1 VYSTIDVV
9 FHIMIEN
16 VLFVIN

>member
-1 VYSTIDVV
+1 MNGPEDDGS
-9 FHIMIEN
+9 MN